1 MFDFDGVG
9 TYRQN
14 GEGEEAVGI
23 ASGLKVDTRRT
34 VGTRQLGVGKSG
46 AD

>member
-9 TYRQN
+9 TYRQD

-23 ASGLKVDTRRT
+23 ASGLKVDTVAPLVAINLAPAR
-34 VGTRQLGVGKSG
+34 
-46 AD
+46 AAPD